1 MPLWQHSGEDEASA
15 APAGQPHP
23 AGSKLARPAIQENT
37 ITVTSPPSAL
47 TTRLALAALAVGV
60 AGVGFAPIF
69 MRLSELGPNATALYR
84 VAFALPFLLLWLS
97 LERRPTTPGP
107 ATPGP
112 TTPDGDSKSRRIG
125 RKDWLVLALSGLFWS
140 GDLVFWHWSITLT
153 NVANSTFFA
162 CSSPIFVIIGA
173 RLLFGEHISRGF
185 VAALVLTL
193 VGGACLMGSSLAFG
207 GGDLLGDMFGIVTAF
222 FFGSYLL
229 TIKHLRANLPTG
241 AIMFWSGIFSLPGL
255 LLAALLTGEGFVS
268 DSLFGWSMIIGL
280 ALLAH
285 VLGQGLAAYALAH
298 LPASFTSV
306 AFLGEPVV
314 AAILGWII
322 LAEALD
328 PLQATGCVIILA
340 GVWLAQRYRVGRRN
354 GV

>member
-1 MPLWQHSGEDEASA
+1 
-15 APAGQPHP
+15 
-23 AGSKLARPAIQENT
+23 
-37 ITVTSPPSAL
+37 
-47 TTRLALAALAVGV
+47 
-60 AGVGFAPIF
+60 

-97 LERRPTTPGP
+97 LEHRPVAKGNNGERRT
-107 ATPGP
+107 
-112 TTPDGDSKSRRIG
+112 IG
-125 RKDWLVLALSGLFWS
+125 RTDWLVLALSGVFWS

-153 NVANSTFFA
+153 NIANSTFLA

-173 RLLFGEHISRGF
+173 RLIFSERISRGF
-185 VAALVLTL
+185 LAGFVLTL
-193 VGGACLMGSSLAFG
+193 TGGAALMGSSLAFG

-241 AIMFWSGIFSLPGL
+241 AIMFWSGFFSLPGL
-255 LLAALLTGEGFVS
+255 LLAALLTGDGFVAE
-268 DSLFGWSMIIGL
+268 SLFGWSLIIGL

-314 AAILGWII
+314 AAILGWVI
-322 LAEALD
+322 LAEALG
-328 PLQATGCVIILA
+328 PLQAAGCAIILA
-340 GVWLAQRYRVGRRN
+340 GVWLAQRYGVGQHKRA
-354 GV
+354 

>member
-23 AGSKLARPAIQENT
+23 AGGKLARLAIQENT
-37 ITVTSPPSAL
+37 IAATSPPSAS

-97 LERRPTTPGP
+97 LERRPTTL
-107 ATPGP
+107 GP
-112 TTPDGDSKSRRIG
+112 TETGGDSKPRRIG
-125 RKDWLVLALSGLFWS
+125 RKDWLVLALSGLLWS

-153 NVANSTFFA
+153 NVANSPFFA

-185 VAALVLTL
+185 IAALVLTL

-229 TIKHLRANLPTG
+229 TIKHLRINLPTG

-255 LLAALLTGEGFVS
+255 LLAALL
-268 DSLFGWSMIIGL
+268 
-280 ALLAH
+280 
-285 VLGQGLAAYALAH
+285 
-298 LPASFTSV
+298 
-306 AFLGEPVV
+306 
-314 AAILGWII
+314 
-322 LAEALD
+322 
-328 PLQATGCVIILA
+328 A
-340 GVWLAQRYRVGRRN
+340 G
-354 GV
+354 

>member
-1 MPLWQHSGEDEASA
+1 M
-15 APAGQPHP
+15 
-23 AGSKLARPAIQENT
+23 IQENAIAAT
-37 ITVTSPPSAL
+37 PPPSAP
-47 TTRLALAALAVGV
+47 TTRLAIAALALGI

-84 VAFALPFLLLWLS
+84 VAFALPFLLLWLL
-97 LERRPTTPGP
+97 LERRSAKKDNNERP
-107 ATPGP
+107 
-112 TTPDGDSKSRRIG
+112 RRIG
-125 RKDWLVLALSGLFWS
+125 RSDWLLLALSGVFWS

-173 RLLFGEHISRGF
+173 RLIFGEHISRGF
-185 VAALVLTL
+185 LLGFALTL
-193 VGGACLMGSSLAFG
+193 AGGACLMGSSLAFG

-229 TIKHLRANLPTG
+229 TIKHLRSGLPTG
-241 AIMFWSGIFSLPGL
+241 AIMFWSGLFSLPGL

-268 DSLFGWSMIIGL
+268 ESLYGWSMIIGL

-314 AAILGWII
+314 AAILGWVV
-322 LAEALD
+322 LAEALG
-328 PLQATGCVIILA
+328 PLQAAGCVIILA
-340 GVWLAQRYRVGRRN
+340 GVWLAQRHGAGRRKPA
-354 GV
+354 